1 MALGRKIL
9 PLSTT
14 IKSLPERAL
23 DQIQNR
29 TPYLHSTYVQDVPA
43 RACLVWLSTARNF
56 QGDYERGET

>member
-1 MALGRKIL
+1 MALGRNIL

-29 TPYLHSTYVQDVPA
+29 TPYLLHVYKTSRLGPGGLA
-43 RACLVWLSTARNF
+43 SF
-56 QGDYERGET
+56 G